1 MAFNPYHA
9 IPEHK
14 PVGAVQK
21 LRGVAYAKAA
31 SYRHQLLGQ
40 DDREAT
46 FEDWLAY
53 PNM

>member
-9 IPEHK
+9 IQAHK
-14 PVGAVQK
+14 PVSSIQK

-31 SYRHQLLGQ
+31 SYRHQLLNQ
-40 DDREAT
+40 PDIEAT
-46 FEDWLAY
+46 YADWLAY

>member
-9 IPEHK
+9 IQDHK
-14 PVGAVQK
+14 PVSSVQK
-21 LRGVAYAKAA
+21 LRGMAYAKAA

-40 DDREAT
+40 PDREAT
-46 FEDWLAY
+46 WDDWFAY